1 MSKQNKYVIIAEDA
15 KFIADIMAN
24 IIKEHGIR
32 VTITHNGQE
41 ALEAMEKELPDVL
54 LLDLLM
60 PVLGGLGVMKAMKER
75 HLDCPVIVVSNI
87 SDKKTRDIC
96 KDMDVKEYFIKSDMD
111 DDDLWVVIEKYLR

>member
-1 MSKQNKYVIIAEDA
+1 MSTQSKYVLIAEDA

-24 IIKEHGIR
+24 LIKEHGTR
-32 VTITHNGQE
+32 VIVSHNGQE

-60 PVLGGLGVMKAMKER
+60 PVLDGQGVLKAMKER
-75 HLDCPVIVVSNI
+75 HLDCPVVVVSNI

-96 KDMDVKEYFIKSDMD
+96 KEMNVKEYFVKSDMD